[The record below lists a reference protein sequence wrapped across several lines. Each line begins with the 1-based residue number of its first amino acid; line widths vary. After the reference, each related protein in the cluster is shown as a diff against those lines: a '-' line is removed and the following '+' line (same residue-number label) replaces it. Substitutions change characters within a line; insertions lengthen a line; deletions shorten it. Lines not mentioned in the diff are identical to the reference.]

1 VRKLTNV
8 PKSRY
13 YSLANF
19 LGHPYRTGTDM
30 TMVDVEYLL
39 SKLECLLEETT
50 QQRSEIQALVDIIQG
65 SKPSEIFFTLLLKKV
80 KFFSYIR
87 KI

>member
-1 VRKLTNV
+1 
-8 PKSRY
+8 
-13 YSLANF
+13 
-19 LGHPYRTGTDM
+19 
-30 TMVDVEYLL
+30 MVDVEYLL

-65 SKPSEIFFTLLLKKV
+65 SKPLEIFFTLLVKKV

>member
-19 LGHPYRTGTDM
+19 LGHTYRTGTDM

-65 SKPSEIFFTLLLKKV
+65 SKPSDKFYFTLLIKIV
-80 KFFSYIR
+80 KF
-87 KI
+87 